1 MTKKNQTV
9 QIDMQL
15 KVSLSLPP
23 NPQMP
28 FSGTTASFWYILIEK
43 STNIQGYMNI
53 YTFLLYS

>member
-1 MTKKNQTV
+1 MTKKKSNSTNRYAV
-9 QIDMQL
+9 
-15 KVSLSLPP
+15 KSESLVAP

-53 YTFLLYS
+53 YTFI

>member
-1 MTKKNQTV
+1 MTKKKSNSTNRYAV
-9 QIDMQL
+9 
-15 KVSLSLPP
+15 KSESLVAP